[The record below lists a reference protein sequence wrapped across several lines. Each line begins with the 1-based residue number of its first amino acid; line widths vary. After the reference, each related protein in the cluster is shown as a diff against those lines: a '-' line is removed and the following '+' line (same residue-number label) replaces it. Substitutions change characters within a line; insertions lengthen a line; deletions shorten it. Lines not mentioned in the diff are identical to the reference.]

1 MKMLNIFDLGN
12 PDEKPNPWRNALRLL
27 SMASV
32 TIASVIGFSR
42 AFNTIMGKNTMLE
55 LDFPAYMP
63 PYLIIS
69 GVIILI
75 LGLAAYLGL
84 RDGRSWQIPVLWAST
99 LTTIAL
105 IWLEKLL
112 LWSPDQAGGSLVLP
126 IILHLVWLLLVS
138 LYTAAYRKKER
149 DESGD

>member
-1 MKMLNIFDLGN
+1 MLNIFDLGN

-32 TIASVIGFSR
+32 TIASVFGFSR
-42 AFNTIMGKNTMLE
+42 AFNTIMRKNPIFELE
-55 LDFPAYMP
+55 FPAYLP

-84 RDGRSWQIPVLWAST
+84 RDGRSWQIPVLWASS

-112 LWSPDQAGGSLVLP
+112 LWSPDQAGGSLVVP
-126 IILHLVWLLLVS
+126 IIAHLVWLLVVS

>member
-1 MKMLNIFDLGN
+1 MNEFFDLKN
-12 PDEKPNPWRNALRLL
+12 PDENPNPWRNALRLL

-32 TIASVIGFSR
+32 TIASVFGFSR
-42 AFNTIMGKNTMLE
+42 AFNTIMQKGTMFE

-63 PYLIIS
+63 PYLIVS
-69 GVIILI
+69 GVILLI
-75 LGLAAYLGL
+75 LGIAAYIGL

-105 IWLEKLL
+105 IWLEKLV

-126 IILHLVWLLLVS
+126 IVLQFAWLLVVS
-138 LYTAAYRKKER
+138 LYTVAYRKKER

>member
-1 MKMLNIFDLGN
+1 MFNFFDLSN
-12 PDEKPNPWRNALRLL
+12 PDENPNPWRNTLRLL

-32 TIASVIGFSR
+32 TLASVFGFSR
-42 AFNTIMGKNTMLE
+42 AFNTIMQKGTMFE

>member
-1 MKMLNIFDLGN
+1 MLNIFDLGN

-32 TIASVIGFSR
+32 TIASVFGFSR
-42 AFNTIMGKNTMLE
+42 AFNTIMRKNPMLE